1 MNFMRLKLLLV
12 TLLILLMGA
21 CSTPKDVAYFQGVD
35 NLPVSQIETMAQYYD
50 TKIAP
55 DDLLNIS
62 VGSSDPSVVTPF
74 NLPVFS
80 YAQQGED
87 PISPSG
93 GLYTYAVD
101 KEGNINFPVLGQIHV
116 AGLSRRELS
125 AELKDKISKYV
136 KDPLVTVQIMNFKVM
151 VLGEVMRPGGLSVKG
166 DRISI
171 LDAIGYSG
179 DLTINANRKNILVVR
194 ENGGNKEFGRLDI
207 TDPAIFASP
216 YYYLKQNDVVYIE
229 PNAAKQ
235 RNSRYSQS
243 KQYNITVFTS
253 ILSTISVITT
263 VVLAIKK

>member
-35 NLPVSQIETMAQYYD
+35 NLPVSQIEAMAQYYD

-101 KEGNINFPVLGQIHV
+101 KEG
-116 AGLSRRELS
+116 
-125 AELKDKISKYV
+125 
-136 KDPLVTVQIMNFKVM
+136 
-151 VLGEVMRPGGLSVKG
+151 
-166 DRISI
+166 
-171 LDAIGYSG
+171 
-179 DLTINANRKNILVVR
+179 
-194 ENGGNKEFGRLDI
+194 
-207 TDPAIFASP
+207 
-216 YYYLKQNDVVYIE
+216 
-229 PNAAKQ
+229 
-235 RNSRYSQS
+235 
-243 KQYNITVFTS
+243 
-253 ILSTISVITT
+253 
-263 VVLAIKK
+263 